1 MLVFPEPRGRF
12 TRMQSSYRP
21 AWATTYSIPKAATT
35 KTPPTMPLYKIIFNF
50 YLFGGG
56 DVSWHTCGGQR
67 TACQSRGFAST
78 MSSGAG
84 I

>member
-12 TRMQSSYRP
+12 TRMQSSYRL

-35 KTPPTMPLYKIIFNF
+35 KIPPPCHFIKLYLIFT
-50 YLFGGG
+50 YLGGG
-56 DVSWHTCGGQR
+56 DMSWHTCGGQR